1 MRRLDRPSSRRNHLF
16 TGSSPLFRRIGVD
29 STEMFATL
37 VLRASCHGQAF
48 ARAAR

>member
-1 MRRLDRPSSRRNHLF
+1 VSARLAVKPPKPSLHRIEPALRL
-16 TGSSPLFRRIGVD
+16 IGVD

-37 VLRASCHGQAF
+37 VLRASCHGHAF